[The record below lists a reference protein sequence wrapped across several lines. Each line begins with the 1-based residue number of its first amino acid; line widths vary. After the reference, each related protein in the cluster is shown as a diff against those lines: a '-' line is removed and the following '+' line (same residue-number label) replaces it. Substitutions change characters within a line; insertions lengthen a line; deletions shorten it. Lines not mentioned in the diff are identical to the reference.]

1 MVNVRSTTIPSRWPC
16 SDTMATN
23 FLGVNLKKQTQN
35 NQMQV
40 KRQFWKISKI
50 QSEQFN
56 LKIIKVTIL
65 NILILLDKGQSI
77 HEIN

>member
-1 MVNVRSTTIPSRWPC
+1 
-16 SDTMATN
+16 MATN

-56 LKIIKVTIL
+56 LKRIKVTIL

>member
-1 MVNVRSTTIPSRWPC
+1 
-16 SDTMATN
+16 
-23 FLGVNLKKQTQN
+23 
-35 NQMQV
+35 MQV

-56 LKIIKVTIL
+56 LKRIKVTIL

-77 HEIN
+77 QEIN